1 MPKLAQLKKKKAL
14 KNTIAFGVLSTALYL
29 AVFLNEDL
37 VTKFFTK
44 GGIYCV
50 LPVFTAIIFSFVHGA
65 FTGNFLSAIGIE
77 PSRKTTKVEMPTAK
91 PAKRVR
97 PRPRLHLRT

>member
-29 AVFLNEDL
+29 AVFLND
-37 VTKFFTK
+37 
-44 GGIYCV
+44 
-50 LPVFTAIIFSFVHGA
+50 IFSFVHGA